1 MKKTLVSLLIVFLFF
16 AFAAVSEAAVIKVKV
31 TTANIRQQP
40 DAQSAVISRAAMGTM
55 FEVVKKTGNWYEI
68 TAADATGKALT
79 GYINADVVEEIGG
92 APAQPRSATPTYAPA
107 YAAPRASSGA
117 SSGKFLIMFGPV
129 LSNLSYSGDISPWT
143 KSSRFGFAGG
153 VGYEFP
159 MGRDMSAVAG
169 LIYSTG
175 GANFA
180 YSGTG
185 FAYKESDIA
194 NALVGLFQFKYSFNG
209 PYVAAGPYLGLV
221 LSPKLTWDWGGG
233 DTGEQA
239 YDTANMNTMIFGLVL
254 GGGYEM
260 DFGNMRGFI
269 QLSYNLGLSNLV
281 KNTGSSTDSIKPNSI
296 NIIFGIKL

>member
-1 MKKTLVSLLIVFLFF
+1 MKKTLVSLFVVFLFF
-16 AFAAVSEAAVIKVKV
+16 AFAAATEAAIIKVKV
-31 TTANIRQQP
+31 QTANIRQQP
-40 DAQSAVISRAAMGTM
+40 DAQSAVISRATLGTM

-92 APAQPRSATPTYAPA
+92 TPSYAAPSAPA
-107 YAAPRASSGA
+107 YTAPRASYGA

-129 LSNLSYSGDISPWT
+129 LSNLSFSADFSPWT

-159 MGRDMSAVAG
+159 MGKDISVVAG
-169 LIYSTG
+169 LIFSTG
-175 GANFA
+175 GTNFS
-180 YSGTG
+180 YSASGV
-185 FAYKESDIA
+185 AYKESYVA
-194 NALVGLFQFKYSFNG
+194 NALAGLFQFKFSFNG
-209 PYVAAGPYLGLV
+209 PYIAAGPYLGLV
-221 LSPKLTWDWGGG
+221 LSPKDTWDYGNG
-233 DTGEQA
+233 DTGEEKI
-239 YDTANMNTMIFGLVL
+239 DTANMNTMVFGLVL

-281 KNTGSSTDSIKPNSI
+281 KNTGTSTDSIKPNSI